1 MGGPCGIVL
10 ACAPSYAA
18 CEGWGE
24 LAKCP
29 ASVRAVHGA
38 LVTKCGF
45 DGCFPCRVGD
55 VTTAHIAAD
64 MDAAACKADSHD
76 VVLLF
81 FSGHGVQFRG
91 DVHLLDSNGE
101 FVSSRTLRHRFESKV
116 KERGLVDVTLL
127 LFLDCCQERK
137 GT

>member
-1 MGGPCGIVL
+1 MFKLFPGFRNRLLETHRVSGH
-10 ACAPSYAA
+10 
-18 CEGWGE
+18 
-24 LAKCP
+24 
-29 ASVRAVHGA
+29 ASGY
-38 LVTKCGF
+38 
-45 DGCFPCRVGD
+45 
-55 VTTAHIAAD
+55 AD